1 MVDTFNLYISAA
13 DDLQSERDLLS
24 RIVTEIPVT
33 LGWQINFSPLGKK
46 VLLENAVIDANLHI
60 LVLGSDIRA
69 PIGYEWHLSHNLN
82 RLPKLF
88 LKKGIARTP
97 AAIDF
102 QRSLSNFTKWETFQS
117 LSELRV
123 AELSYIGQFILD
135 QANYFDL
142 STNERDQLSEFLEKI
157 DEAETDE
164 IDLSKGVAGEN
175 SVILSRERF
184 IPKDG
189 VLIQPP
195 PESEP
200 EESE

>member
-1 MVDTFNLYISAA
+1 MVDIFNLYISAA
-13 DDLQSERDLLS
+13 DDLQSERDLMS
-24 RIVTEIPVT
+24 RILTEFPIT

-46 VLLENAVIDANLHI
+46 ILLEKAVIEANLHM

-69 PIGYEWHLSHNLN
+69 PIGYELHLSRNLN
-82 RLPKLF
+82 HNTKLF
-88 LKKGIARTP
+88 LKNGIARTP

-102 QRSLSNFTKWETFQS
+102 HRSLSNITKWQTFQS

-123 AELSYIGQFILD
+123 AALNYIGQFILD
-135 QANYFDL
+135 RAKYFDL
-142 STNERDQLSEFLEKI
+142 SLNERDRLSEFLEKI

-164 IDLSKGVAGEN
+164 FDLSKGVAGEN

-189 VLIQPP
+189 VLIKPP
-195 PESEP
+195 PESE
-200 EESE
+200 SEDLE